1 MKVTYDID
9 IDAELN
15 KSKRGCLSNPAT
27 LELVKFMKSNH
38 KRACL
43 EFSGVKDTSKS
54 YNTISV
60 YIKRHNIDVSVIRRK
75 NKLFFIKAA

>member
-9 IDAELN
+9 IDEEIN
-15 KSKRGCLSNPAT
+15 KSTRGCLSNPST
-27 LELVKFMKSNH
+27 LELVKFMESNH

-43 EFSGVKDTSKS
+43 EFSGVKEASKS

-60 YIKRHNIDVSVIRRK
+60 YIKRHKLDVLVSRRK

>member
-1 MKVTYDID
+1 MKVTYDIN
-9 IDAELN
+9 IDTELK
-15 KSKRGCLSNPAT
+15 KSTRGCLSNPAT
-27 LELVKFMKSNH
+27 LELVNFMKSNH

-43 EFSGVKDTSKS
+43 EFDGIKESTKA

-60 YIKRHNIDVSVIRRK
+60 YIKRHKLDVSVIRRK